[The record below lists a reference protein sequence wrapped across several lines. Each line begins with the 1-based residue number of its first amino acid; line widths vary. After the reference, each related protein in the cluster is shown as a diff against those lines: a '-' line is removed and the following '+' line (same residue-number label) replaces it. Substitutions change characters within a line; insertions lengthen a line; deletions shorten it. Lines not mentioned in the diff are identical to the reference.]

1 MAVLGALGRR
11 SGRFRRLPLAGGWTA
26 ARDLAAP
33 QGPDVPEPVVPAGTV
48 MSAAREQ
55 IVSRIREALGRGPLS
70 PDREAQLDARL
81 SEPRDPVI
89 PARGRV
95 EGRDRITAFCDE
107 AARVGTTV
115 ERVPSAAAVPGAI
128 AAYLALHRPA
138 DGYPPGS
145 PNPFLEDLAWSEHAA
160 LTPSAGPAR
169 TDRRGQRDRRRG
181 RRRRDRYPGLGV
193 RPGKPDDVELPAR
206 YPYRG
211 VTRRRHRRGLRGDVD
226 RRPGG
231 GTAPCPGSSTG
242 SPGRRAPPTSNKPC
256 SSASTG
262 RVANTSY

>member
-1 MAVLGALGRR
+1 
-11 SGRFRRLPLAGGWTA
+11 
-26 ARDLAAP
+26 
-33 QGPDVPEPVVPAGTV
+33 

-128 AAYLALHRPA
+128 AAYLALHDLPMDIRLAP
-138 DGYPPGS
+138 D
-145 PNPFLEDLAWSEHAA
+145 PFLEDLAWSEHAA

-169 TDRRGQRDRRRG
+169 PTDAVSVTGAVAAVAETGTLVLASGPASPTTLNFLPDTHIAVLRADAIVGAYEATWTAVRAADGALPRVVNWITGPSRTADIEQTLLIGVHGPRRQHIV
-181 RRRRDRYPGLGV
+181 LI
-193 RPGKPDDVELPAR
+193 DDQGP
-206 YPYRG
+206 
-211 VTRRRHRRGLRGDVD
+211 
-226 RRPGG
+226 
-231 GTAPCPGSSTG
+231 
-242 SPGRRAPPTSNKPC
+242 
-256 SSASTG
+256 
-262 RVANTSY
+262 